1 MRNPSVARN
10 NREAELEMM
19 ESLGFDMMNEIVG
32 MNYNNLQILKK
43 YIEEYIN
50 ELDQE
55 KKVQRT
61 VELVKSTD

>member
-43 YIEEYIN
+43 YIENMVHY
-50 ELDQE
+50 
-55 KKVQRT
+55 
-61 VELVKSTD
+61 